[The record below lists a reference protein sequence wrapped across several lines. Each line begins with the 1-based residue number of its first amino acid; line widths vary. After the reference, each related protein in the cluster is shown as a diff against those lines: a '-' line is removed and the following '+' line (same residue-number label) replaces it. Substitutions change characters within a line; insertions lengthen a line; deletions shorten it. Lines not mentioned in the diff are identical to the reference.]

1 MTLLQKPTAALEY
14 LSREFES
21 HKFQIAQNL
30 IFLLFFYLIK

>member
-30 IFLLFFYLIK
+30 IFFYFFLFD